1 MAVLLAALA
10 ILQAP
15 PERSAAAFRR
25 ALEAATDDLRRAEA
39 FALLP
44 ADPDEDAVAAVAPLL
59 IRGSVPIRLKAAE
72 ALGRQAGSVTAAAAL
87 LEALSRQE
95 TPAQKAELLRRVGQ
109 INCGC
114 TVLELRLR
122 ALMRDPEPEVARA
135 AVEGAAPTGNRALI
149 MPLIL
154 RLAQAEG
161 DGKDAALREACLA
174 ALEKLTGQK
183 LADAR
188 AYAAWWK
195 QNRRPDEGF

>member
-1 MAVLLAALA
+1 MAALLAALA
-10 ILQAP
+10 VLQAP

-25 ALEAATDDLRRAEA
+25 ALAAATDDLRRAEA

-44 ADPDEDAVAAVAPLL
+44 EDPDEKSVDAVAPLL
-59 IRGSVPIRLKAAE
+59 IQASAPIRLKAAE
-72 ALGRQAGSVTAAAAL
+72 ALGRQAGSIPAAAAL

-95 TPAQKAELLRRVGQ
+95 TPAMKAEMLRRVGQ

-114 TVLELRLR
+114 TVLELQLR
-122 ALMRDPEPEVARA
+122 GLLRDPEPEVARA
-135 AVEGAAPTGNRALI
+135 AVEAAGPTANRALI

-161 DGKDAALREACLA
+161 DGVAADRDACLD
-174 ALEKLTGQK
+174 ALGKLTGQK
-183 LADAR
+183 LDGAR

-195 QNRRPDEGF
+195 QNRRPDESF